1 MQWIAL
7 SYGLVLGVL
16 QFFVIRAVCK
26 RAFAKEDPGPAMPL
40 VLGLAGYVLA
50 AGAAVYLFSELL
62 VWVGGG
68 LLAGLVLTA
77 AFCFWQW
84 LRRLQA

>member
-7 SYGLVLGVL
+7 GYGLALGVL

-26 RAFAKEDPGPAMPL
+26 RAFAKTDPGPAGPL
-40 VLGLAGYVLA
+40 VLGLAGYVLT

-62 VWVGGG
+62 VWVGGSMLG
-68 LLAGLVLTA
+68 ALVLTA
-77 AFCFWQW
+77 VLW
-84 LRRLQA
+84 LVHKVRKLSA

>member
-7 SYGLVLGVL
+7 GYGLALGVL

-26 RAFAKEDPGPAMPL
+26 RAFAKADPGPAGSL
-40 VLGLAGYVLA
+40 VLGLVGYAAA
-50 AGAAVYLFSELL
+50 AGAALYLFGEQL

-68 LLAGLVLTA
+68 MLGALVLTA
-77 AFCFWQW
+77 VLW
-84 LRRLQA
+84 LVRAVRKLAA

>member
-7 SYGLVLGVL
+7 GYGLALGVL

-26 RAFAKEDPGPAMPL
+26 RAFAKTDPGPAGPL

-62 VWVGGG
+62 VWTGGG
-68 LLAGLVLTA
+68 MLGAMVLTA
-77 AFCFWQW
+77 VLW
-84 LRRLQA
+84 LVYKVRKLSA

>member
-26 RAFAKEDPGPAMPL
+26 RAFAKTDPGPAMPL

-50 AGAAVYLFSELL
+50 AGGAVYLFSELL
-62 VWVGGG
+62 VWADGG

-77 AFCFWQW
+77 AFCFWRW
-84 LRRLQA
+84 LRQLQA

>member
-7 SYGLVLGVL
+7 GYGLALGVL

-26 RAFAKEDPGPAMPL
+26 RAFAKTDPGPAGPL
-40 VLGLAGYVLA
+40 VLGLAGYMLA

-62 VWVGGG
+62 VWTGGG
-68 LLAGLVLTA
+68 MLGAMVLTA
-77 AFCFWQW
+77 VLW
-84 LRRLQA
+84 LVHKVRKLSA

>member
-7 SYGLVLGVL
+7 GYGLALGVL

-26 RAFAKEDPGPAMPL
+26 RAFAKTDPGPAGPL

-62 VWVGGG
+62 VWTGGG
-68 LLAGLVLTA
+68 MLGALVLTA
-77 AFCFWQW
+77 VLW
-84 LRRLQA
+84 LVHKVRKLSA